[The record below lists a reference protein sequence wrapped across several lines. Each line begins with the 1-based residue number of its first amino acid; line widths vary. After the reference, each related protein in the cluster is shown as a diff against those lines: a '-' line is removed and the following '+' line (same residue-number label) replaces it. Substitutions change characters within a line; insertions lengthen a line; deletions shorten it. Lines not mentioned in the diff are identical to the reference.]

1 MSYRASFVYFA
12 NGGIF
17 IIMASKKKIIIG
29 IICAILLL
37 NVVWTVMQNKFTPK
51 LEELR
56 TLLQTNVAS
65 LEERITK
72 LEQGGLPNVENLKA
86 DFAKLREIA
95 DNFGQ
100 RVKDSVKTEEEQL
113 AYLESQA
120 EAQKAQVEAQ
130 KARVE
135 ALKKITE

>member
-1 MSYRASFVYFA
+1 
-12 NGGIF
+12 
-17 IIMASKKKIIIG
+17 MASKKKIIIG
-29 IICAILLL
+29 IICVIILL

-51 LEELR
+51 LDELKNQ
-56 TLLQTNVAS
+56 LQTSVAA
-65 LEERITK
+65 LEARITK
-72 LEQGGLPNVENLKA
+72 LEQGGLPDVADLKA

-95 DNFGQ
+95 DDFSQ

-120 EAQKAQVEAQ
+120 EAQKAQLEAQ
-130 KARVE
+130 KARVD

>member
-1 MSYRASFVYFA
+1 
-12 NGGIF
+12 
-17 IIMASKKKIIIG
+17 MASKKKIIIG

>member
-1 MSYRASFVYFA
+1 
-12 NGGIF
+12 
-17 IIMASKKKIIIG
+17 MASKKKIIIG

-51 LEELR
+51 LEELK
-56 TLLQTNVAS
+56 TQLQTSIAS

-72 LEQGGLPNVENLKA
+72 IEQGGLPNVEDLKA
-86 DFAKLREIA
+86 DFAKLREVA
-95 DNFGQ
+95 DSFGQ
-100 RVKDSVKTEEEQL
+100 RVKDSVKTEEDQL

-135 ALKKITE
+135 ALKKMAE